1 MRDMRDLQ
9 PSMREG
15 ADRKLVI
22 AISVAVLLLGAAIAA
37 FWFWKQGQHRPSAP
51 ITEQAPAAP
60 ATAVPSTRP
69 VSIAEGDSLLRQLGT
84 QLSSAAELAK
94 WLSEADIL
102 RRLVAAVN
110 LISEGNS
117 PRAVVGFLAP
127 AGKFEVQKENRRLFP
142 SPKSYARYNGVTR
155 ILTSIDPIAAGK
167 AYGTLKPYID
177 AAFAEIGRPN
187 RSFDA
192 VFHQAVDK
200 LVSTPITNESPELKE
215 AVLVYAYAD
224 PKLEALSAAQKHLL
238 RMGPTNGLAIQR
250 WLKQLDEALPKATSQ
265 N

>member
-1 MRDMRDLQ
+1 
-9 PSMREG
+9 
-15 ADRKLVI
+15 
-22 AISVAVLLLGAAIAA
+22 
-37 FWFWKQGQHRPSAP
+37 
-51 ITEQAPAAP
+51 
-60 ATAVPSTRP
+60 
-69 VSIAEGDSLLRQLGT
+69 
-84 QLSSAAELAK
+84 
-94 WLSEADIL
+94 
-102 RRLVAAVN
+102 
-110 LISEGNS
+110 
-117 PRAVVGFLAP
+117 
-127 AGKFEVQKENRRLFP
+127 VQRENRRLFP

-192 VFHQAVDK
+192 AFHQAVDK
-200 LVSTPITNESPELKE
+200 LVSTPIATESPELKE

>member
-9 PSMREG
+9 PSVREG
-15 ADRKLVI
+15 ANTKLVV

-37 FWFWKQGQHRPSAP
+37 FWFWKQSQHRPSAP
-51 ITEQAPAAP
+51 IAEQAPAAP
-60 ATAVPSTRP
+60 TIAEPPPQP
-69 VSIAEGDSLLRQLGT
+69 VSIAEGDSLLRQLGA
-84 QLSSAAELAK
+84 QLSGSAELAK
-94 WLSEADIL
+94 WLAGADIL

-127 AGKFEVQKENRRLFP
+127 AGKFEVRNENRRLYP
-142 SPKSYARYNGVTR
+142 SPRSYDRYDGVTR
-155 ILTSIDPIAAGK
+155 ILTSIDPVAAGK
-167 AYGTLKPYID
+167 AYGTLKGYID

-192 VFHQAVDK
+192 VFHQAVDR
-200 LVSTPITNESPELKE
+200 LVSTPIANESPELTE

-250 WLKQLDEALPKATSQ
+250 WLKQLDEALPKAAPP